1 MVCIAPSVSRR
12 ASVFRRS
19 VLAVALGALLSVP
32 GTATPA
38 PSTPTGYVLSGLP
51 LVPQTYNACG
61 PASIAQV
68 LGYFGVKV
76 TQQQV
81 SALTRKTPRSYM
93 TAEALVRYA
102 PIVGMNSRLYANG
115 TLDIVRSAVQNRLPL
130 IALQDVTWEGKV
142 VPHWRVIAGY
152 DDAARR
158 VYLMDPLLGYVTI
171 SYAEFTRVWNVHRGQ
186 FAVIYPPAW
195 HALVLQVV
203 G

>member
-1 MVCIAPSVSRR
+1 MLRRSFLALTLGAALSVSAGPAR
-12 ASVFRRS
+12 AAAPA
-19 VLAVALGALLSVP
+19 AV
-32 GTATPA
+32 
-38 PSTPTGYVLSGLP
+38 PTGYVLSGLP

-68 LGYFGVKV
+68 MGYFGVAV

-81 SALTRKTPRSYM
+81 SVLTRKTPQSYM
-93 TAEALVRYA
+93 TAQALVNYA
-102 PIVGMNSRLYANG
+102 PRVGMNARLYASG
-115 TLDIVRSAVQNRLPL
+115 TLAVVRTAVQNRLPL
-130 IALQDVTWEGKV
+130 IALQDVTWQGHV

-152 DDAARR
+152 DDAAQR

-171 SYAEFTRVWNVHRGQ
+171 SYAEFTRVWKVHRGQ

-195 HALVLQVV
+195 HPLVLKVL